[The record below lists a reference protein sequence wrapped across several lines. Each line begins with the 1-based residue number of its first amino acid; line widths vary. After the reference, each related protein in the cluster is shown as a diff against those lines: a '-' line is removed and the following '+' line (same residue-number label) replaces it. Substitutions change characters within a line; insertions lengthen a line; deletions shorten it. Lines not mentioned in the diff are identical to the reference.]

1 MTLPANFP
9 LKKVIITVV
18 SVIVAIALIVTGIAI
33 AVNGKAANA
42 AVDVEQVANIST
54 QYWGDQS
61 STYGTATSDFVQ
73 ELYPDKEK
81 AISKIFVKEGDTVKI
96 GDTLL
101 QYDTTKLQLT
111 VESKELDEKKK
122 KYELEQ
128 AEKEL
133 VKLQN
138 TTPYVEPVIPDP
150 EPEPTPTPVP
160 ESKAELYEE
169 ITEHSKPF
177 KGTGTE
183 EDPYVFL
190 CTEDAVLTKGFL
202 LKLLGVSDPRATPTP
217 TPSPAPSAAPTA
229 EPTAQPSAEPTAT
242 PAPTPIPE
250 PTAVPTEAPTPEP
263 SDEPTVS
270 GMAWFKQM
278 TATHTT
284 NTNTANTENNEF
296 TLPDG
301 PFVARFEV
309 HEQDNENLPLV
320 KGWQMDGDK
329 ISAGFFNEIVS
340 ETNDIQMPDLS
351 YSDPGISYDAG
362 GSSYTAEELQKMSAD
377 KKQDIQDLKLD
388 VKQAAHDLEKAKLE
402 LENATVKSTVD
413 GVVKSIIDL
422 DTAMSTSSP
431 FLVVSGG
438 DGFYVTAS
446 LNESLLGLVH
456 VGDTV
461 MASSWENGQAYTAEI
476 VQISD
481 FPNDNSDYY
490 YDGSS
495 NPNSSTYQFTA
506 RIAEADG
513 LKNGMGLDIT
523 LQAAS
528 DNASNA
534 LYLFKAYVRSDD
546 NGKYVLKVGDDNRV
560 HKTYVTTGKT
570 IYNQY
575 VEIKSDNLTEN
586 DYVGFPYGT
595 SAIDGAK
602 ANGMEENTDENDG
615 IDAKE
620 A

>member
-1 MTLPANFP
+1 MNLPANFP

-18 SVIVAIALIVTGIAI
+18 SVVIVIALIITGVTV

-42 AVDVEQVANIST
+42 TVDVEQVSNIST

-61 STYGTATSDFVQ
+61 STYGNATSDFVQ

-101 QYDTTKLQLT
+101 QYDTTKLQLK
-111 VESKELDEKKK
+111 VESKELEEKKK

-133 VKLQN
+133 TKLQN
-138 TTPYVEPVIPDP
+138 TAPYVEPVIPEP
-150 EPEPTPTPVP
+150 EPEPTPT
-160 ESKAELYEE
+160 
-169 ITEHSKPF
+169 
-177 KGTGTE
+177 
-183 EDPYVFL
+183 PYVFL
-190 CTEDAVLTKGFL
+190 CTEDAVLTNGFL
-202 LKLLGVSDPRATPTP
+202 LKLLGVTDPRATPTP
-217 TPSPAPSAAPTA
+217 TPTPTPSA
-229 EPTAQPSAEPTAT
+229 EPTAQPSEVPTAT
-242 PAPTPIPE
+242 PQPTVTPKPTAE
-250 PTAVPTEAPTPEP
+250 PTIAPTEAPTPAPPIEP
-263 SDEPTVS
+263 TEAPTVS

-278 TATHTT
+278 TFTKT
-284 NTNTANTENNEF
+284 NETGGESVPTPEPDF

-329 ISAGFFNEIVS
+329 ISAGFFNEVIS
-340 ETNDIQMPDLS
+340 EPDDIQMPDLS
-351 YSDPGISYDAG
+351 YADPGISYDTG
-362 GSSYTAEELQKMSAD
+362 GPMYTAEELQQMIAD
-377 KKQDIQDLKLD
+377 KKQQIQDLKLN
-388 VKQAAHDLEKAKLE
+388 VKQAAHDLEKAKLD
-402 LENATVKSTVD
+402 LENATIKSTVN
-413 GVVKSIIDL
+413 GVVKSLTDL

-438 DGFYVTAS
+438 DGFYITAS
-446 LNESLLGLVH
+446 LNESLLGKVH

-461 MASSWENGQAYTAEI
+461 MASSWENGQMYEAEI

-481 FPNDNSDYY
+481 FPNDNSNYY

-506 RIAEADG
+506 RIADADG

-534 LYLFKAYVRSDD
+534 IYLFKAYIRSDD
-546 NGKYVLKVGDDNRV
+546 GGKYVLKVGDDNRV
-560 HKTYVTTGKT
+560 HKTYIKTGKT

-575 VEIKSDNLTEN
+575 LEIKSDTLTEE
-586 DYVGFPYGT
+586 DYVAFPYGT

-602 ANGMEENTDENDG
+602 ANDMEENTDENDG
-615 IDAKE
+615 IDARGLD